1 MTSVNNIDTNIF
13 RYISTLSDSDNY
25 SYNLVHI
32 HTNKEPFAL
41 AIIGDKVFARLKEF
55 YKEETYN

>member
-1 MTSVNNIDTNIF
+1 MIMTSVNNIDTNIF

-25 SYNLVHI
+25 SYNL
-32 HTNKEPFAL
+32 FAL